1 LFLSE
6 KLSYIFPLFK
16 KVEQNLSYIKIQFC
30 STFLKSRKR
39 WKKIETQYFAPL
51 FLKVEKVENEVRNI

>member
-6 KLSYIFPLFK
+6 KLSYIFPLLK

-30 STFLKSRKR
+30 STFFKSRKR
-39 WKKIETQYFAPL
+39 WKKIETQYFALL

>member
-1 LFLSE
+1 M
-6 KLSYIFPLFK
+6 IFPLLK

-30 STFLKSRKR
+30 STFFKSRKR
-39 WKKIETQYFAPL
+39 WKKIETQYFALL